1 MQRYFVDT
9 PYQVQESY
17 QATKEM
23 YHHMVH
29 VMRMKV
35 GSQVYLAFNDQQV
48 IMAQISEITPDT
60 LTLVE
65 VAKEEQAKELPVHI
79 TIASGYPKGDKLE
92 WIVQKATEL
101 GMAELI
107 GFPAASS
114 VVKWNDKKLAKKQE
128 RLEKIAQEAAEQS
141 HRQVV
146 PKIDLLEHFTDLL
159 KRAAEYDHIVIAY
172 EESAKQ
178 GEDSQLVKVF
188 QQLAPNEKLLAIF
201 GPEGGITPTEIEQFK
216 QLGDKCCG

>member
-60 LTLVE
+60 LTLE
-65 VAKEEQAKELPVHI
+65 P
-79 TIASGYPKGDKLE
+79 
-92 WIVQKATEL
+92 
-101 GMAELI
+101 
-107 GFPAASS
+107 
-114 VVKWNDKKLAKKQE
+114 
-128 RLEKIAQEAAEQS
+128 QEA
-141 HRQVV
+141 
-146 PKIDLLEHFTDLL
+146 LW
-159 KRAAEYDHIVIAY
+159 KR
-172 EESAKQ
+172 
-178 GEDSQLVKVF
+178 L
-188 QQLAPNEKLLAIF
+188 F
-201 GPEGGITPTEIEQFK
+201 GQRTRS
-216 QLGDKCCG
+216 